1 MNYYPFH
8 IGDYISHTSHL
19 SDEEDL
25 AYRRMID
32 LYYQSEQPFTDVYFV
47 ARRIKSTPEIVTNL
61 LSDFFVKTE
70 DGWRNKRA
78 DEEIDKY
85 HAKAESAR
93 NANKAKLAKK
103 SQLQTVL
110 KSEPKQDAT
119 NNQEPI
125 TKNHKPINTPD
136 GVSDAVFNDYLE
148 VRKTKKAKWSDTALK
163 GLVKEAEK
171 AGLSLQEAMELC
183 CARGWVGFKA
193 EWVKDQQPANN
204 DKQWMFTDAGVVAKA
219 SELGIHSIGL
229 SYKELKDK
237 CLLIMAKRA
246 MQ

>member
-1 MNYYPFH
+1 MKLIPKNWDNFQHYKHRSP
-8 IGDYISHTSHL
+8 
-19 SDEEDL
+19 
-25 AYRRMID
+25 
-32 LYYQSEQPFTDVYFV
+32 PW
-47 ARRIKSTPEIVTNL
+47 IKLHKNL
-61 LSDFFVKTE
+61 LDDMAFQRLPIASKAIAPMLWLLASE
-70 DGWRNKRA
+70 SHDGVIHKSP
-78 DEEIDKY
+78 EEIAFRLRMTEKEVISSIKPLIDNGFFIEDSNVL
-85 HAKAESAR
+85 AER
-93 NANKAKLAKK
+93 L
-103 SQLQTVL
+103 
-110 KSEPKQDAT
+110 QDAT
-119 NNQEPI
+119 TEKRQRQSRVE
-125 TKNHKPINTPD
+125 TEKETETPS
-136 GVSDAVFNDYLE
+136 GVTESVFKDYLE

-193 EWVKDQQPANN
+193 DWVKDQQPANN